1 MALSS
6 NRPGN
11 RILNPEIRV
20 RSPEASP
27 FFRRLLVLVNAAW
40 LKRHQTSPR
49 GGSGRRIRLRPG
61 TLQVRILPG
70 IPTYLRSRIGVCDGL
85 RIRVFCGF
93 DSHRRYQMRLW
104 QNRQMRRV

>member
-27 FFRRLLVLVNAAW
+27 FFRRHGVMNAPAAQAAPNNQQVLVAEAADASGSDPVHC
-40 LKRHQTSPR
+40 RFESCR
-49 GGSGRRIRLRPG
+49 G
-61 TLQVRILPG
+61 
-70 IPTYLRSRIGVCDGL
+70 
-85 RIRVFCGF
+85 
-93 DSHRRYQMRLW
+93 YQHTFVAELAYATD
-104 QNRQMRRV
+104 